1 MELKRQEIKA
11 ELTALRQEAD
21 KSGRMFK
28 SLYES
33 LVSGLITAEE
43 YRDMRE
49 AYETKTQKSLARAA
63 ELENRQAELDRQVA
77 EYFELS
83 DLIADPHIL
92 DLTGADKLVRGVPAD
107 FQHLA
112 QFLDG
117 DDVAVLL
124 KDRSW
129 FNELT
134 VWMAFGAPSF
144 ALSRTERSRKIMSS
158 SVTSTLADIT
168 SAGAV
173 SVAGSDGAA
182 RTSSVWASLLA
193 LG

>member
-1 MELKRQEIKA
+1 VKLRRSSAEMELKRQEIKA

-83 DLIADPHIL
+83 DLIADAGKNGITANMIERLIDRIQIHS
-92 DLTGADKLVRGVPAD
+92 
-107 FQHLA
+107 
-112 QFLDG
+112 
-117 DDVAVLL
+117 
-124 KDRSW
+124 DRSIEVD
-129 FNELT
+129 FSFTSGYDLINE
-134 VWMAFGAPSF
+134 
-144 ALSRTERSRKIMSS
+144 
-158 SVTSTLADIT
+158 VTDN
-168 SAGAV
+168 G
-173 SVAGSDGAA
+173 
-182 RTSSVWASLLA
+182 
-193 LG
+193 